1 MPGLFRDEID
11 ILYTASNKL
20 TQAATPVEQLEAVS
34 DYARSNGAST
44 GVLFHMDSVE
54 LELEVVVEWFIGR
67 GMPLGVGSRYKTAT
81 LDFTQVWLA
90 QPGRPTLIYD
100 TRTDDRIDPETR
112 DFFTRNQIYG
122 VAVLPLNNKGRWM
135 GVLMFGW
142 SDPYLFDERDLQI
155 FTALQQQAAP
165 VIDSVRLF
173 EQTQRRALELENAKN
188 EIDILYAASNKL
200 TRALSPNE
208 LLEAVSDYAR
218 ERGATAGIL
227 AYLYTNALGELEWA
241 NLAAEWTIWP
251 SVPWGVGNRFPVSD
265 YATAFWEESSDEPVL
280 VADSFNSELFN
291 ENMRTNAVYY

>member
-54 LELEVVVEWFIGR
+54 LELEVVVEWCIGR
-67 GMPLGVGSRYKTAT
+67 GVPLGVGSRYKTAT

-155 FTALQQQAAP
+155 FTFTPNERIDPPRKVNLLWVLGRNFCRKKVINSGWIF
-165 VIDSVRLF
+165 VIDGPPKVITVAF
-173 EQTQRRALELENAKN
+173 E
-188 EIDILYAASNKL
+188 
-200 TRALSPNE
+200 
-208 LLEAVSDYAR
+208 
-218 ERGATAGIL
+218 
-227 AYLYTNALGELEWA
+227 YT
-241 NLAAEWTIWP
+241 
-251 SVPWGVGNRFPVSD
+251 
-265 YATAFWEESSDEPVL
+265 
-280 VADSFNSELFN
+280 
-291 ENMRTNAVYY
+291 